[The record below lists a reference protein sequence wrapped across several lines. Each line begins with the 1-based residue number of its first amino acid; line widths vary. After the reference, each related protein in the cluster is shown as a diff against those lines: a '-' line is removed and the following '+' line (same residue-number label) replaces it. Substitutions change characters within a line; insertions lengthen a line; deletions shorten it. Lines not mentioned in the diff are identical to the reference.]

1 MCGGRTV
8 HINGGGRGGDRS
20 KIIAHHEGIIPIV
33 LGLIYILD
41 HITVTRRPCD
51 GLTILVP
58 LIGQIL
64 PLGLGK
70 QGDGLPAKDQTWC
83 LWGVGNF
90 GF

>member
-1 MCGGRTV
+1 MRGGCAV
-8 HINGGGRGGDRS
+8 HINGGGRSGDRS
-20 KIIAHHEGIIPIV
+20 KIIAHHEGIIPVV

-64 PLGLGK
+64 PFGLG
-70 QGDGLPAKDQTWC
+70 
-83 LWGVGNF
+83 
-90 GF
+90 